1 MAAIIAIHEPDFVV
15 ICRML
20 TPLHTERRADH
31 GFSFGN
37 IGAAAL
43 ALAIVKLRTLTT
55 LEIRGTILKTPSTL
69 QRGVSHN
76 CDCYHPYNLS
86 LRFCCAI
93 YRMPHAFAHQTLR
106 RSGHRR

>member
-1 MAAIIAIHEPDFVV
+1 MTAIIAIHEPDFVV

-20 TPLHTERRADH
+20 TPLHTERRADY
-31 GFSFGN
+31 GLIGFGN

-55 LEIRGTILKTPSTL
+55 LEIRGKILKTPSTL

-93 YRMPHAFAHQTLR
+93 YRMPHAFAHGTSCR
-106 RSGHRR
+106 